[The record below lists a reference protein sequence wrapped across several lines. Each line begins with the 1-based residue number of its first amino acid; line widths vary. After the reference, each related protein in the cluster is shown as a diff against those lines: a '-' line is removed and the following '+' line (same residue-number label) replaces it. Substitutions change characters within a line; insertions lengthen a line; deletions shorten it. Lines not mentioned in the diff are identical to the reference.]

1 MKSDDQGPALCQQGQ
16 DSRINSTAQSLIAA
30 LSNLFLG
37 SSAAHGSRTAVSLEG
52 VHETLDKLESG
63 PSTQRSHEPQYDKGL
78 KAWG

>member
-16 DSRINSTAQSLIAA
+16 DSRINSTAQSLITA

-37 SSAAHGSRTAVSLEG
+37 SLAAHGSRTAVSLEG